1 MRRASPRFAPRIA
14 ATAGAGASTSSFAAA
29 EAPARII
36 NPSRLVG
43 DRLAKSVSAGGD
55 GTISANKDGK
65 AQKLSNALLS
75 GAAGFAS
82 FVFSLLAFLYIK
94 EFDGQ
99 IVASIVAGIFCLLI
113 SYIASE
119 RPNSENARALAALGD
134 RLLAVEQGDLTSP
147 TPRIVRDSLPK
158 LAGAV
163 DGLFAEVRT
172 SIENAHALGMYDP
185 VTALPNRLHFRAE
198 ADKLIGAAPAG
209 TMSAMLFVDLD
220 RFKSVNDSLG
230 HARGDQLLIM
240 VANRL
245 RVVVTAEQGD
255 DAECRPLLARLAGD
269 EFTIF
274 VPRIASPADAERIA
288 RRIVMALG
296 ETVRASRPRR
306 RNRRLD
312 RDRAQPRHGT
322 SIETLMRAAD
332 IAMYCAKGTGG
343 SQYCLFST
351 ELAEQHQAKIDTE
364 AALRDAVQRGEFM
377 LALQPQLSLVSGE
390 ITGAEALLRWNHPR
404 EGMRQPNSFIPI
416 AESTGIIAEI
426 GDWVIAEVATML
438 ADWQREGTARRLAFN
453 VSPRQLDRADFFVQ
467 LRAAFVSRG
476 VPLSLVELE
485 FTESAAMECSATV
498 LGEIAALRADGASIA
513 IDDFGTGYSNIA
525 RLRAMPLDRVKLD
538 PSLIADIDT
547 SEQARIVVQAVI
559 QLIKGVGAEI
569 VAEAVENSA
578 QADILRAM
586 GCDTVQGFV
595 FAHPMF
601 EDDYRAWVAQRR
613 RGASA
618 SASPRP
624 NSRARS

>member
-1 MRRASPRFAPRIA
+1 M
-14 ATAGAGASTSSFAAA
+14 
-29 EAPARII
+29 
-36 NPSRLVG
+36 
-43 DRLAKSVSAGGD
+43 
-55 GTISANKDGK
+55 
-65 AQKLSNALLS
+65 S

-94 EFDGQ
+94 DLDGQ

-134 RLLAVEQGDLTSP
+134 RLLAVEQGDFTSP

-163 DGLFAEVRT
+163 ERLFAEVRT

-198 ADKLIGAAPAG
+198 ADKMIGTAPVGA
-209 TMSAMLFVDLD
+209 MSAMLFVDLD

-245 RVVVTAEQGD
+245 RVVVTAEQGE
-255 DAECRPLLARLAGD
+255 DADCRPLLARLAGD

-274 VPRIASPADAERIA
+274 VPRISSAAVAERIA

-296 ETVRASRPRR
+296 ETFELHGHGVEIGASIGIALNP
-306 RNRRLD
+306 
-312 RDRAQPRHGT
+312 AHGT

-332 IAMYCAKGTGG
+332 IAMYCAKGAGG
-343 SQYCLFST
+343 SQYCLFSS

-377 LALQPQLSLVSGE
+377 LALQPQLSLVSGQ

-438 ADWQREGTARRLAFN
+438 ADWQRDGTERRLAFN

-467 LRAAFVSRG
+467 LRSAFVSRG

-586 GCDTVQGFV
+586 GCETVQGFV
-595 FAHPMF
+595 FAHAMF
-601 EDDYRAWVAQRR
+601 EPEFLSWTRHAESGSQSSVA
-613 RGASA
+613 
-618 SASPRP
+618 
-624 NSRARS
+624 